1 MRSPGR
7 FPTHLPEPHLGDGAR
22 VSSQRHSLGR
32 RIGLVMM
39 LTTGGALLL
48 AYLASAFADVVRYR
62 AQTHQQLTTLLDVA
76 ALNSR
81 AAIAFRDDRAAG
93 ETLEALRVQDNIVH
107 AIVRDHAG
115 RVLAHRDHP
124 DHHDEPEA
132 AAAASA
138 PDTTG
143 WLVREL
149 WLSRPV
155 MLDGE
160 RIGEIQVQ
168 VALDSMWV
176 AIAHQLALTALL
188 YAACFAATLVVM
200 TRARHSL
207 AGPIAGLADL
217 ARRIS
222 LQRDYSLRA
231 ETSRREDEIGTLVA
245 GFNEM
250 LGQIQLRDAELSQHR
265 QKLEEQVEARTA
277 ELRVAK
283 EAAEAANRAKSQF
296 LANMSHEIRTP
307 MNGVLGMMELLRDSG
322 ISPEQGRLARQAQQS
337 GEALLRII
345 DDILDF
351 SKIEAGRMV
360 LETLPYPPREL
371 VEGVVQLLA
380 GTALRKGLT
389 LGCRFPPGLPAQLQG
404 DPGRIR
410 QVLTNLVA
418 NAVKFTERGQV
429 EVELLLPVPAPGQP
443 PMLRLAVRDTGIG
456 LSPAQVQ
463 RLFQPFSQADGSTT
477 RQYGGTGLGLAISR
491 ELVGLMGG
499 HIGVD
504 SQLGQGALF
513 WFELPLIEGARA
525 EASASP
531 GAGAGTGAT
540 PEPAALPLPARPS
553 TLAAA
558 PVSTAATGAVTPA
571 PASTVTPVSGWPP
584 ATPPATPPAPAAGDP
599 RLQGRRVLLVE
610 DAAINQQVASA
621 MLAAMGC
628 QVVLAQDGVAA
639 VQHAVAQRFDVI
651 LMDCQ
656 MPVLDGFGA
665 TAQIRQAE
673 GPGHRVPIVAL
684 TANAL
689 NGDRERC
696 LAAGMDDYLAKP
708 FTSAALRERLCH
720 WVAGPAAAQPAP
732 ALPGPGPAGPEP
744 RPVLDAR
751 ALDDIRALA
760 PQGDLL
766 ARMLSLFREDGPQM
780 LARIDQAW
788 QAGDAEAMVFA
799 CHRLASSADHLG
811 ARRLSGLAR
820 QAERQARQQRH
831 CGDPKAVQALHQAHA
846 DARAALAAIEAGI
859 EGGIAPDTRT
869 TATLANTAATA
880 PREVSGS

>member
-1 MRSPGR
+1 MKTLR
-7 FPTHLPEPHLGDGAR
+7 
-22 VSSQRHSLGR
+22 QSLGR

-48 AYLASAFADVVRYR
+48 AYLASAFADVARYR

-76 ALNSR
+76 AINSR
-81 AAIAFRDDRAAG
+81 AAIAFGDDQAAG
-93 ETLEALRVQDNIVH
+93 ETLAALRVQDNIVH
-107 AIVRDHAG
+107 AIVRRQDG
-115 RVLAHRDHP
+115 RVLAHRDQPGHADAP
-124 DHHDEPEA
+124 DA
-132 AAAASA
+132 AVGASA
-138 PDTTG
+138 PPASG
-143 WLVREL
+143 WLVREM
-149 WLSRPV
+149 WMSRPV

-160 RIGEIQVQ
+160 RIGEVLVQ
-168 VALDSMWV
+168 VNLDGMWV

-188 YAACFAATLVVM
+188 YAACFAVALVLM
-200 TRARHSL
+200 TRARRSL
-207 AGPIAGLADL
+207 ADPISGLADL

-231 ETSRREDEIGTLVA
+231 QTPPRDDEIGTLVA

-283 EAAEAANRAKSQF
+283 EAAEAASRAKSQF

-322 ISPEQGRLARQAQQS
+322 ISPEQDRLARQAQQS

-360 LETLPYPPREL
+360 LETVPYSPRDL
-371 VEGVVQLLA
+371 VQGVLQLLA
-380 GTALRKGLT
+380 ETALRKGLA
-389 LGCRFPPGLPAQLQG
+389 LNRRCPPDMPGLLLG

-418 NAVKFTERGQV
+418 NAVKFTEQG
-429 EVELLLPVPAPGQP
+429 EVDVGLLAAAPTPGAP
-443 PMLRLAVRDTGIG
+443 PRLRFEVRDTGIG
-456 LSPAQVQ
+456 LSQAQIQ

-491 ELVGLMGG
+491 ELVDLMGG
-499 HIGVD
+499 HIGVE
-504 SQLGQGALF
+504 SQPGAGSMF
-513 WFELPLIEGARA
+513 WFELPMV
-525 EASASP
+525 
-531 GAGAGTGAT
+531 
-540 PEPAALPLPARPS
+540 EPA
-553 TLAAA
+553 
-558 PVSTAATGAVTPA
+558 PVDVAVA
-571 PASTVTPVSGWPP
+571 PAAQTRAVAPEL
-584 ATPPATPPAPAAGDP
+584 PPAPAAG
-599 RLQGRRVLLVE
+599 LAGNATTGSALLGRRVLLVE

-621 MLAAMGC
+621 MLTGMGC
-628 QVVLAQDGVAA
+628 QVVLAQDGEVAVRRA
-639 VQHAVAQRFDVI
+639 TTERFDVI

-665 TAQIRQAE
+665 TSQIRQAE
-673 GPGHRVPIVAL
+673 GSGRRVPIVAL

-708 FTSAALRERLCH
+708 FTSAALRDRLIH
-720 WVAGPAAAQPAP
+720 WAAAPAHDAQDGPPAVGGLQGVP
-732 ALPGPGPAGPEP
+732 ALP
-744 RPVLDAR
+744 VLEAQ

-766 ARMLSLFREDGPQM
+766 ARMLTLFREDAPQM
-780 LARIDQAW
+780 LSRIDQAW
-788 QAGDAEAMVFA
+788 QSSDADALVFA

-811 ARRLSGLAR
+811 ARQLSRLAR
-820 QAERQARQQRH
+820 QMEQQARQHRQ
-831 CGDPKAVQALHQAHA
+831 CGDAEAVQALHRAHA
-846 DARAALAAIEAGI
+846 EARAALAAV
-859 EGGIAPDTRT
+859 P
-869 TATLANTAATA
+869 AAKA
-880 PREVSGS
+880 IFEVSGS